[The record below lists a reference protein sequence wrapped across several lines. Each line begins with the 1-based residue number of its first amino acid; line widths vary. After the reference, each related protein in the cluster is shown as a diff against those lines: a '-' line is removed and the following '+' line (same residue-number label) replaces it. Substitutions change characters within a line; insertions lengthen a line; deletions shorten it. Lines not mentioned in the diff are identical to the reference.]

1 LPIEVSIDMEGKVS
15 ADQRS
20 LKLDEFKIKNE
31 VNCRAFN
38 CILVYIEENYGTQKL
53 EEFITKTGLTL
64 NYLRD
69 QNNWVSWSYYCD
81 LLGGLIEWTGDPKAP
96 YKAGTYSGHKKSWG
110 YLYYVF
116 YAFGNVGKI
125 LKKAVEIVPHFNKAA
140 EWTLLS
146 LHKNKCTFRI
156 RMKEGYEAKRI
167 CCESRMGQA
176 AGLPRAFGMPL
187 GKARE
192 TQCQALGA
200 DSCICEVSWLNRPQK
215 LFSLLGLLTGMLL
228 ILILKLGI
236 FGVAVNN
243 ANAFLILIAGYLAG
257 SILDYRATETE
268 NIRLNQE
275 QNEAL
280 EDSVNVIETKYLE
293 LKKAHDGLFAL
304 HEISRVITSTLR
316 LDEILNDL
324 LRMVVEQLGF
334 DRSLVLLTDEQ
345 AGILHQGRVY
355 GDDSLRDFASALK
368 VPLDLDSPMAK
379 EVLQKRRGQIV
390 TQDFIEGD
398 EASELG
404 KKIYAI
410 TQTHEYVIVPLV
422 SKNRLLGILAADKFR
437 SGNRITE
444 DEKTLMVGLANQ
456 VAMAIEN
463 AQSFQTI
470 EDLNV
475 NLEKKVTART
485 GELERSLQELKEAQE
500 QLIHSEKMS
509 SLGLLCSGLTHEI
522 NNPINFAYNGI
533 TALRKSI
540 EEIHHLARKCAKE
553 GGMTSIEEY
562 NTIKAHLL
570 KTSSEAD
577 RLMEIIDSGLKRTRN
592 LVVDLKHFSRRDQ
605 KDPEFLLLQTPI
617 ESVLTILNH
626 EMSGRITIH
635 KDFRYSDHIQGYPDQ
650 LNQVFLNLLLNSIQ
664 SIPDKGNIWI
674 QTEPAESGEVRIRVR
689 DDGTG
694 IREEDLPRVFEP
706 FFTTKKSGQGTGLG
720 MSICQRII
728 DNHGG
733 KIKLTSEVGSGTE
746 VIMTLPVR
754 LHKPV
759 RNGDLSG
766 GCTLGKN

>member
-1 LPIEVSIDMEGKVS
+1 MVEKEFTDPV
-15 ADQRS
+15 S
-20 LKLDEFKIKNE
+20 LKHDESGIKNE

-38 CILVYIEENYGTQKL
+38 CILVFMKETYGEKALQ
-53 EEFITKTGLTL
+53 EFIAQTGMTL
-64 NYLRD
+64 EYLED

-81 LLGGLIEWTGDPKAP
+81 LLEALVEWTGDAKAP

-110 YLYYVF
+110 YLYYIF
-116 YAFGNVGKI
+116 YAFGNVGQVI
-125 LKKAVEIVPHFNKAA
+125 KKGIEIVPHFNKAA
-140 EWTLLS
+140 EWTLLN
-146 LHKNKCTFRI
+146 LQNNHCTFRI

-167 CCESRMGQA
+167 CCESRMGQF
-176 AGLPRAFGMPL
+176 AGIPRAFGMPM

-200 DSCICEVSWLNRPQK
+200 DSCICEVSWLNRPK
-215 LFSLLGLLTGMLL
+215 RLFGFLGLFFGFLF
-228 ILILKLGI
+228 ILILNLGVI
-236 FGVAVNN
+236 GAGINYGD
-243 ANAFLILIAGYLAG
+243 AFLILVVGYLSG
-257 SILDYRATETE
+257 SLVDYRLHEKE
-268 NIRLNQE
+268 NIRINQE
-275 QNEAL
+275 QTAAL
-280 EDSVNVIETKYLE
+280 EESVNLIETKYLE
-293 LKKAHDGLFAL
+293 LKKVHDGLFAL
-304 HEISRVITSTLR
+304 HEISQAVTSTLR
-316 LDEILNDL
+316 LDDVLTVL
-324 LRMVVEQLGF
+324 LKMVVDQLGF
-334 DRSLVLLTDEQ
+334 DRSMVMLTDEKS
-345 AGILHQGRVY
+345 GILHQGRIY
-355 GDDSLRDFASALK
+355 GDESLKGFVEELK
-368 VPLDLDSPMAK
+368 VPLNLNSPMAE
-379 EVLQKRRGQIV
+379 EVLRKKRCQIV
-390 TQDFIEGD
+390 TKDFIEGD

-404 KKIYAI
+404 KRIYKF
-410 TQTHEYVIVPLV
+410 THTKEYVIAPLL
-422 SKNRLLGILAADKFR
+422 SKDRLLGVLASDNVR
-437 SGNRITE
+437 SGRKITDE
-444 DEKTLMVGLANQ
+444 DKVLMVSLANQ
-456 VAMAIEN
+456 AAMAIEN

-470 EDLNV
+470 EDLNI
-475 NLEKKVTART
+475 NLEKKVMERT
-485 GELERSLQELKEAQE
+485 GELVHSLQELKEAQE
-500 QLIHSEKMS
+500 QLIHTEKMS

-540 EEIHHLARKCAKE
+540 EEIHHLARECAQE

-562 NTIKAHLL
+562 NTIQARLL

-577 RLMEIIDSGLKRTRN
+577 RLMEIIDSGLKRTRD
-592 LVVDLKHFSRRDQ
+592 LVVDLKHFSRKDQ

-617 ESVLTILNH
+617 ESALTILNH

-635 KDFRYSDHIQGYPDQ
+635 KDFRFSDHIQGYPDQ

-664 SIPDKGNIWI
+664 AIPDKGNIWI

-733 KIKLTSEVGSGTE
+733 KIKLNSEVGSGTE